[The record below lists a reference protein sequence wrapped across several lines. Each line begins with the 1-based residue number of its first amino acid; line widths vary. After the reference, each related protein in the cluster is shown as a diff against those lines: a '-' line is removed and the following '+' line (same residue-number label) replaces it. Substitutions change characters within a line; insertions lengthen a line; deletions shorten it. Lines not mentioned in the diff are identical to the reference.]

1 MEETM
6 ILKPFLRESVM
17 PLPVAFISTISS
29 DGIRNIAPWSCVM
42 PVLRP
47 LDLICAASA
56 HRRDTLKN
64 IRDTGEFVLNLA
76 GANLVDKVIP
86 AAKHV
91 PPEVDEFDLA
101 GIEEKPS
108 ERIDAPGM
116 RGCYAWM
123 ECKLHK
129 LFEEEKYVLILGQV
143 VRLEISDD
151 VLAPDGSL
159 DVSKAQPLTM
169 TGLGKRMNF
178 CTLQEINHVES
189 FGAMFEN
196 GKDPLAHKYEE

>member
-1 MEETM
+1 MEEAM
-6 ILKPFLRESVM
+6 ILKPFLREGVM
-17 PLPVAFISTISS
+17 PLPVAFISTVSS

-64 IRDTGEFVLNLA
+64 IRDTGEFVLNMA
-76 GANLVDKVIP
+76 GANLADKVIP
-86 AAKHV
+86 TAKNV

-108 ERIDAPGM
+108 EVINAPGM

-123 ECKLHK
+123 ECKLEK
-129 LFEEEKYVLILGQV
+129 LFEEEKHVLILGRV
-143 VRLEISDD
+143 VHLEIADE
-151 VLAPDGSL
+151 VLSPDGAI
-159 DVSKAQPLTM
+159 DVSKAQPLIM

-178 CTLQEINHVES
+178 CTLHEINHVES

-196 GKDPLAHKYEE
+196 GKDPFAHKYED

>member
-1 MEETM
+1 M
-6 ILKPFLRESVM
+6 
-17 PLPVAFISTISS
+17 
-29 DGIRNIAPWSCVM
+29 
-42 PVLRP
+42 
-47 LDLICAASA
+47 
-56 HRRDTLKN
+56 
-64 IRDTGEFVLNLA
+64 
-76 GANLVDKVIP
+76 
-86 AAKHV
+86 

-108 ERIDAPGM
+108 ERINAPGM

-151 VLAPDGSL
+151 VLAPDGSI

-178 CTLQEINHVES
+178 CTLHEINHVES
-189 FGAMFEN
+189 FGAMFQN